1 MSFGISAR
9 MRRTAGLFKAG
20 MRSVASADARGPYPG
35 IPDSFLGL
43 SLRRWLP
50 TLRWSLQTQR
60 PGFAMNLPFEIDGA
74 PRSVALGICRM
85 LEGIQLLVDRAL
97 DRCEAPV
104 QR

>member
-1 MSFGISAR
+1 
-9 MRRTAGLFKAG
+9 
-20 MRSVASADARGPYPG
+20 
-35 IPDSFLGL
+35 
-43 SLRRWLP
+43 
-50 TLRWSLQTQR
+50 
-60 PGFAMNLPFEIDGA
+60 MNLPFEIDGA